1 MARSKIIN
9 QVEMKF
15 LSRSVNEGF
24 ARVVASAFA
33 SQTDPTIELI
43 SEIKT
48 AVSEAVTNAVVHGYQ
63 NTSGI
68 ITIKMQLFEDKKLR
82 ITVKD
87 KGIGIPDIDKAMT
100 PLYTTGN
107 EDRAGMGFTI
117 METFTDKL
125 KVKSRSGK
133 GTTVIMEKKLT

>member
-68 ITIKMQLFEDKKLR
+68 ITIKMQLFEDKRLR

>member
-1 MARSKIIN
+1 
-9 QVEMKF
+9 MKF

-68 ITIKMQLFEDKKLR
+68 ITIKMQLFEDKRLR